1 MKMKNLVPIVNVAE
15 AHNVSTQELISL
27 VKSMKLTLFNLENI
41 FLVNAAEFDFLHIA
55 DDIFLP
61 NKMVDLDAL
70 AAD

>member
-1 MKMKNLVPIVNVAE
+1 MQHLVPIVNVAE
-15 AHNVSTQELISL
+15 SHNVSTQELISL
-27 VKSMKLTLFNLENI
+27 VKSMKLILFNLENL

-61 NKMVDLDAL
+61 NKMADLDAL

>member
-1 MKMKNLVPIVNVAE
+1 MKMQNLVPIVNVAE